1 MKKLLAAL
9 LLITI
14 QNSYGQDCKTQAANK
29 LSESVRFQDV
39 YARSNE
45 DPKANISIAKLKP
58 PLTIAENWIKGI
70 LKNSTGAKLAYSND
84 YFFDYASGFTKDF
97 YKATGIKG
105 CYSSRMRF
113 YAYYCYDDRN
123 EVFTE
128 DESGSYA
135 AVNFNNVFASTL
147 CTDVGVFTVNG
158 KLAFKMFE
166 KSRTEG
172 RIDYYEQVAMSNVY
186 DTIYKSKHDFI
197 IIRNSDQPIFLPIP
211 RKEYLQQLLKDVEDY
226 KNREVAT
233 AKLAYT
239 PAAEAANKAS
249 LDDQL
254 KRIDNSKTS
263 TPEQMAPYRKRL
275 IENWETEK
283 QKFEKRMARTETD
296 AAKSKEVL
304 LEYLNRPQEWLNKSF
319 QQFYSYS
326 SFTGRG
332 VREYLEKLDVFTYSG
347 EEETRTFI
355 ASINPAYFNKSLSA
369 DVPQLIMV
377 DLPKGSYPH
386 MKKVADL
393 VKKPGALAP
402 LENILNKG
410 KSPVEQPILVSGSTY
425 KLSYL
430 PKLNKLT
437 PLIVPAD
444 MKPSMGSTM
453 PVNNPPINKFNFE
466 IPALS
471 PKLKQLPPQPFTA
484 DAYKNY
490 VTDLHT
496 QIASALKPEIKKK
509 TDGYVKQKKL
519 TQSKAISNAALAA
532 WLQKTPAASLYL
544 YSMAVVSN
552 LSDGLAANN
561 FSAFLIMGGLPE
573 KSIPVL
579 EYWNKQNPGKA
590 TILAN
595 LGNAYYRLGDITTAM
610 KYLQQCV
617 QKDSLNSVANK
628 LLCMVYLKKGDVA
641 KAEEHGTRS
650 ISKSHDQQIISILQ
664 QLNNKIKPGTVMSR
678 FPPLPEKEFPML
690 EQIKL
695 PAMPTRLDDMDQF
708 AIELDAAKASL
719 KMTIAAIDAKWPKQN
734 GDMQQEVLKATL
746 TKGISPIQ
754 IKAQYIIMDGMQIYQ
769 SESVKEDD
777 VFQYQLK
784 KINAPHNIT
793 IKAIH
798 TKYNSRLKKLEGGEA
813 GDEDQI
819 AALEKA
825 KCMEL
830 NGQTEVYLARL
841 SRLVNQYA
849 SRQEYISRKFYR
861 DCANWV
867 PYWFSAS
874 GFDFPSIERDYLTDV
889 LNILGEYKV
898 FTKMHCELFEP
909 LPIKEGEVQEWEDEY
924 CANFK
929 GKIGV
934 GLGKVFWSCN
944 SVGLEAG
951 EGIVGGFEANYADD
965 GSFEDVSFELGFGVD
980 WKIGTEHIAQIGV
993 GASVKEFVKIGPD
1006 KITGDWGVTDAGV
1019 KGEIAIERENG
1030 NVSVEVKVI
1039 EVTAGYNTGVNTE
1052 GIAVPILN
1060 LK

>member
-1 MKKLLAAL
+1 MKKTKCLRPFHFSKSLIACF
-9 LLITI
+9 LLIT
-14 QNSYGQDCKTQAANK
+14 QVCFGQDCKTQAANK
-29 LSESVRFQDV
+29 SSTYDPNYQNFLNPVGKPASWDVSKMKPHLAKVESWM
-39 YARSNE
+39 RST
-45 DPKANISIAKLKP
+45 LK
-58 PLTIAENWIKGI
+58 GF
-70 LKNSTGAKLAYSND
+70 TGAKLMYGNY
-84 YFFDYASGFTKDF
+84 YFLDPTGTDFF
-97 YKATGIKG
+97 YKQSGLKSFYEGIL
-105 CYSSRMRF
+105 MF
-113 YAYYCYDDRN
+113 FAYYCYEN
-123 EVFTE
+123 KTKIETE
-128 DESGSYA
+128 GESGSNIK
-135 AVNFNNVFASTL
+135 VDFNNVFASGLT
-147 CTDVGVFTVNG
+147 TDAGVYSING
-158 KLAFKMFE
+158 KNAFKIFQ
-166 KSRTEG
+166 KKRSEG
-172 RIDYYEQVAMSNVY
+172 RIDFYEQRVQDNATAKMYTANDYIVL
-186 DTIYKSKHDFI
+186 
-197 IIRNSDQPIFLPIP
+197 RNSDKPLFIP
-211 RKEYLQQLLKDVEDY
+211 VTRKEYLQQMLIDAENFGSNDTKQMTQIYTNNAKQFEEEMKVY
-226 KNREVAT
+226 KLD
-233 AKLAYT
+233 KSYT
-239 PAAEAANKAS
+239 PEKEAKRRKWFEE
-249 LDDQL
+249 DQEKL
-254 KRIDNSKTS
+254 KKIINKTS
-263 TPEQMAPYRKRL
+263 PDV
-275 IENWETEK
+275 
-283 QKFEKRMARTETD
+283 D
-296 AAKSKEVL
+296 AAKDVIVQ
-304 LEYLNRPQEWLNKSF
+304 YLKKPAAWLNKGF
-319 QQFYSYS
+319 KNFYSFSTY
-326 SFTGRG
+326 TAAG
-332 VREYLEKLDVFTYSG
+332 VTQYFESMDKSLLTEG
-347 EEETRTFI
+347 EQESKEEIVT
-355 ASINPAYFNKSLSA
+355 INPAYYNNKLGA
-369 DVPQLIMV
+369 DVPQVITVHLQNGTYAHMLKVNKLIMQ
-377 DLPKGSYPH
+377 
-386 MKKVADL
+386 
-393 VKKPGALAP
+393 PGALAP
-402 LENILNKG
+402 LEAILNPG
-410 KSPVEQPILVSGSTY
+410 KSTTPATVPPAITSTY
-425 KLSYL
+425 SLSYL
-430 PKLNKLT
+430 PKLNSLT
-437 PLIVPAD
+437 PLVIPAD
-444 MKPSMGSTM
+444 MKPSLVTAT
-453 PVNNPPINKFNFE
+453 PVNNPPVNKFNFE

-496 QIASALKPEIKKK
+496 QIAGALKPEIKKK

-519 TQSKAISNAALAA
+519 TQSKTISNAALGA

-590 TILAN
+590 TLLAN

-628 LLCMVYLKKGDVA
+628 LLCMMYLKKGDVA

-650 ISKSHDQQIISILQ
+650 ISKSHDQQVISILQ
-664 QLNNKIKPGTVMSR
+664 QLNNKIKPGEVMSR

-690 EQIKL
+690 ERIKL

-708 AIELDAAKASL
+708 SIELDAAKASL

-777 VFQYQLK
+777 VFRYQLK
-784 KINAPHNIT
+784 KINAPYSIT

-830 NGQTEVYLARL
+830 NGETEVYLARL

-849 SRQEYISRKFYR
+849 SRREYISRKFYR
-861 DCANWV
+861 DCANWA
-867 PYWFSAS
+867 PYYFPAS
-874 GFDFPSIERDYLTDV
+874 GFDFPSIEKDYLEDV

-909 LPIKEGEVQEWEDEY
+909 LPIKEGELQQWEDEY

-929 GKIGV
+929 GKIGM
-934 GLGKVFWSCN
+934 GPAKLMWTCKSWGI
-944 SVGLEAG
+944 EAG
-951 EGIVGGFEANYADD
+951 EGIAGGFEVNYSDA
-965 GSFEDVSFELGFGVD
+965 GNFEDVSFELGFGAS
-980 WKIGTEHIAQIGV
+980 WNMGAEHAQMGA

-1019 KGEIAIERENG
+1019 KGEITLEGEIG
-1030 NVSVEVKVI
+1030 NVSGEVKVI
-1039 EVTAGYNTGVNTE
+1039 EVTAGYNTGVNKE